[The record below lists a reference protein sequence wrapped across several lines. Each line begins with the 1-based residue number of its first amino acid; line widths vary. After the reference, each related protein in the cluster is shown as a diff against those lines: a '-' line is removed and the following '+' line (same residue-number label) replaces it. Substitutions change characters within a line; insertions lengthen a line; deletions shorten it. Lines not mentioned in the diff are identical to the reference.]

1 MLREFVE
8 RKVRRQVIHRSL
20 IISSLAF
27 VALLSLLHTQGTE
40 GLLRPVSMFA
50 DNFSGAMHNVAM
62 VLSGASVEGFTL
74 SPQGNYMITY
84 QGGDAALW
92 LPAGYLGSALIG
104 SIMFFLVNRAP
115 HLLRG
120 MTALTG
126 VFTVGYLA
134 LFIRPDATGDWL
146 SWIACAGFG
155 ALLIALGWK
164 GRGDINQFWSWR
176 SITQIVMTV
185 VALMTA
191 LHIVLDLPYVLSAPA
206 RHPDDA
212 NTIVNAVAA
221 FAEEVL
227 GGASVSLIA
236 YSWSAI
242 AIAMFGFAFYRS
254 IPRQLR
260 QIPKNDDIV

>member
-1 MLREFVE
+1 MLRTFVE
-8 RKVRRQVIHRSL
+8 RKVRRQIVLRSL
-20 IISSLAF
+20 LISSLAF
-27 VALLSLLHTQGTE
+27 AALLALMYTQGTE
-40 GLLRPVSMFA
+40 GLLKPVRMFA
-50 DNFSGAMHNVAM
+50 GNFSGALHNIAM

-74 SPQGNYMITY
+74 SPEGYYMISY
-84 QGGDAALW
+84 QGGAPAIW
-92 LPAGYLGSALIG
+92 LPAGYLGSALLG

-126 VFTVGYLA
+126 FFTVGYLA

-155 ALLIALGWK
+155 LLLIALGWK

-176 SITQIVMTV
+176 SLTQIVMTV

-206 RHPDDA
+206 RHPEDA

-242 AIAMFGFAFYRS
+242 AIGLFGFAFYRS
-254 IPRQLR
+254 IPRQLK
-260 QIPKNDDIV
+260 QIPNNDDIV